1 MPTELDPSNPDPP
14 ARPVHG
20 GIKEAELRA
29 LGLRLEDCLDF
40 SASVSPLGPPDG
52 VAEAIAAVD
61 LTAYPDPHCLAL
73 TEAIADH
80 HAGEGVATGNV
91 IVGNGSTE
99 IIHLLTRAW
108 IGSPP
113 AGCTPGALLLT
124 PTYGEY
130 DGAVRISGGA
140 VTTLTAT
147 RCSEGFT
154 WDTSAVT
161 AAIAAERPALT
172 FVCNPN
178 NPTGV
183 LMGRDQLAEI
193 ADAVANT
200 GGLLVVDEAYINLS
214 ERRADADV
222 IELAARHGSVIA
234 LRSMTKDYALTALRL
249 GYAVASEGV
258 INRLAALQPD
268 WSVNG
273 LAQAAGLIAI
283 ADTAYLARA
292 RLAVVRL
299 PGLRGG
305 AAVRPGHPL
314 LSHRRQLRAGAGGR
328 RRRLARPSGPARPVR
343 SGLHVLRPV
352 RLHPHRPAT
361 RGRLHT
367 TGRRHGRHLE
377 PEPADKLKSHRR
389 SCESRNPEKPRRLG
403 TLVVSYDHW
412 IPAFAGMTM
421 FVNRPQSPQP

>member
-1 MPTELDPSNPDPP
+1 MPQRAPNPNPL

-20 GIKEAELRA
+20 GIKEAELRE

-52 VAEAIAAVD
+52 VAKAIAAVD

-80 HAGEGVATGNV
+80 HAGEGVVTGNV

-108 IGSPP
+108 IGAPP
-113 AGCTPGALLLT
+113 SGCTQSALLLT

-147 RCSEGFT
+147 RCGEGFA

-183 LMGRDQLAEI
+183 LMGREQLATI
-193 ADAVANT
+193 AAAAAAVS
-200 GGLLVVDEAYINLS
+200 GLLVVDEAYINLS
-214 ERRADADV
+214 ERREEADT
-222 IELAARHGSVIA
+222 IELAAGHGSVVA

-249 GYAVASEGV
+249 GYAVAGAAV
-258 INRLAALQPD
+258 ISRLASLQPD

-273 LAQAAGLIAI
+273 LAQAAGLVAI
-283 ADTAYLARA
+283 ADTAYLERA
-292 RLAVVRL
+292 RRAVAASRDCVVERLSALGVRCYPTEANFVLAQV
-299 PGLRGG
+299 GDAADLRD
-305 AAVRPGHPL
+305 
-314 LSHRRQLRAGAGGR
+314 
-328 RRRLARPSGPARPVR
+328 RLARRGLFVR
-343 SGLHVLRPV
+343 DCTSFGLPDCIRIGLRPV
-352 RLHPHRPAT
+352 ADCIRLADAIAEVLDSGSRP
-361 RGRLHT
+361 
-367 TGRRHGRHLE
+367 E
-377 PEPADKLKSHRR
+377 
-389 SCESRNPEKPRRLG
+389 
-403 TLVVSYDHW
+403 
-412 IPAFAGMTM
+412 
-421 FVNRPQSPQP
+421 

>member
-1 MPTELDPSNPDPP
+1 MAEEASYSNPP

-20 GIKEAELRA
+20 GIKEAELRE

-40 SASVSPLGPPDG
+40 SASVSPLGPPEG
-52 VAEAIAAVD
+52 VAAAIAAVD

-73 TEAIADH
+73 TEAIAAH
-80 HAGEGVATGNV
+80 HVGDGVSIENV

-113 AGCTPGALLLT
+113 AGCAQSALLLT

-130 DGAVRISGGA
+130 DGAVRISGGRVA
-140 VTTLTAT
+140 TLTAT
-147 RCSEGFT
+147 RCSEGFA
-154 WDTSAVT
+154 WDTAAVHD
-161 AAIAAERPALT
+161 AIAAERPALT

-183 LMGRDQLAEI
+183 LMVREQLSDI
-193 ADAVANT
+193 ADAVASV

-222 IELAARHGSVIA
+222 VALAAGHGSIIA

-249 GYAVASEGV
+249 GYAVASEPV
-258 INRLAALQPD
+258 IARLAALQPD

-283 ADTAYLARA
+283 ADTAYLEQARA
-292 RLAVVRL
+292 AVVASRNCVVERL
-299 PGLRGG
+299 SDLGIRCYPTAANFVLAQVGDAGRLRDGLARRGLFVRDCTSFGLPDCIRIGLRPAEDCAKLADAIGEIWNQTP
-305 AAVRPGHPL
+305 RP
-314 LSHRRQLRAGAGGR
+314 
-328 RRRLARPSGPARPVR
+328 
-343 SGLHVLRPV
+343 
-352 RLHPHRPAT
+352 
-361 RGRLHT
+361 
-367 TGRRHGRHLE
+367 
-377 PEPADKLKSHRR
+377 
-389 SCESRNPEKPRRLG
+389 
-403 TLVVSYDHW
+403 
-412 IPAFAGMTM
+412 
-421 FVNRPQSPQP
+421 

>member
-1 MPTELDPSNPDPP
+1 MQMQRDTANATPPS
-14 ARPVHG
+14 RPVHG

-40 SASVSPLGPPDG
+40 SASVSPLGPPEG
-52 VAEAIAAVD
+52 VAAAIAAVD

-73 TEAIADH
+73 TEAIATH
-80 HAGEGVATGNV
+80 HAGEGVTDGNV

-113 AGCTPGALLLT
+113 EGCAPGALLLT

-147 RCSEGFT
+147 RCSEGFA

-161 AAIAAERPALT
+161 AAIAAERPALA

-183 LMGRDQLAEI
+183 LMGREQLAYI
-193 ADAVANT
+193 ADAVASA

-222 IELAARHGSVIA
+222 IELAARHGSVVA

-273 LAQAAGLIAI
+273 LAQAAGLVAI
-283 ADTAYLARA
+283 ADTGYLEQARQA
-292 RLAVVRL
+292 VAASRDCVVERLSALGIRCYPAEANFVLAQV
-299 PGLRGG
+299 GDAASLRD
-305 AAVRPGHPL
+305 
-314 LSHRRQLRAGAGGR
+314 
-328 RRRLARPSGPARPVR
+328 RLARRGLFVR
-343 SGLHVLRPV
+343 DCASFGLPDCIRIGLRPV
-352 RLHPHRPAT
+352 ADCIRLTDAI
-361 RGRLHT
+361 
-367 TGRRHGRHLE
+367 
-377 PEPADKLKSHRR
+377 ADIWS
-389 SCESRNPEKPRRLG
+389 
-403 TLVVSYDHW
+403 
-412 IPAFAGMTM
+412 
-421 FVNRPQSPQP
+421 QSPQL

>member
-1 MPTELDPSNPDPP
+1 MADEASHPGLP

-20 GIKEAELRA
+20 GIKEAELRE

-40 SASVSPLGPPDG
+40 SASVSPLGPPEG
-52 VAEAIAAVD
+52 VAAAIAAVD

-73 TEAIADH
+73 TEAIAAH
-80 HAGEGVATGNV
+80 HVGDGVSIENI

-113 AGCTPGALLLT
+113 VGCAQSALLLT

-130 DGAVRISGGA
+130 DGAVRISGGR

-147 RCSEGFT
+147 RCSEGFA
-154 WDTSAVT
+154 WDTTAVHD
-161 AAIAAERPALT
+161 AIAAEKPALT

-183 LMGRDQLAEI
+183 LMDREQLTVI
-193 ADAVANT
+193 ADAVASV

-222 IELAARHGSVIA
+222 VALAAGHGSIIA

-249 GYAVASEGV
+249 GYAVASADV
-258 INRLAALQPD
+258 IARLAALQPD

-273 LAQAAGLIAI
+273 LAQAAGLVAI
-283 ADTAYLARA
+283 AGPAYLERARA
-292 RLAVVRL
+292 AVAASRDCVVERLSDLGIRCYPTAANFVLAQVGDAGRLRDDLSRRGLFVRDCTSFGL
-299 PGLRGG
+299 PDCIRIG
-305 AAVRPGHPL
+305 
-314 LSHRRQLRAGAGGR
+314 
-328 RRRLARPSGPARPVR
+328 
-343 SGLHVLRPV
+343 LRPV
-352 RLHPHRPAT
+352 DDCERLADAIAEVLDSGSRP
-361 RGRLHT
+361 
-367 TGRRHGRHLE
+367 E
-377 PEPADKLKSHRR
+377 
-389 SCESRNPEKPRRLG
+389 
-403 TLVVSYDHW
+403 
-412 IPAFAGMTM
+412 
-421 FVNRPQSPQP
+421 

>member
-1 MPTELDPSNPDPP
+1 MPAGLDPTYPGLP

-20 GIKEAELRA
+20 GIKEAELRE

-40 SASVSPLGPPDG
+40 SASVSPLGPPEG
-52 VAEAIAAVD
+52 VAAAIAAVD

-73 TEAIADH
+73 TEAIAAH
-80 HAGEGVATGNV
+80 HVGDGVSIENI

-113 AGCTPGALLLT
+113 AGCAQSALLLT

-130 DGAVRISGGA
+130 DGAVRISGGK

-147 RCSEGFT
+147 RCSEGFAWET
-154 WDTSAVT
+154 TAVHD
-161 AAIAAERPALT
+161 AIAAERPALT
-172 FVCNPN
+172 FICNPN

-183 LMGRDQLAEI
+183 LMAREQLADI
-193 ADAVANT
+193 ADAVASV

-222 IELAARHGSVIA
+222 VALAAGHGSVIA

-249 GYAVASEGV
+249 GYAVASEPV
-258 INRLAALQPD
+258 IARLAPLQPD

-283 ADTAYLARA
+283 ADTAYLERARA
-292 RLAVVRL
+292 AVAASRNCVVDRLSDLGIRCYPTAANFVLAQVGDAGRLRDGLARRGLFVRDCTSFGL
-299 PGLRGG
+299 PDCIRIGLRPAEDCAKLADAIAEVLDSGS
-305 AAVRPGHPL
+305 RP
-314 LSHRRQLRAGAGGR
+314 
-328 RRRLARPSGPARPVR
+328 
-343 SGLHVLRPV
+343 
-352 RLHPHRPAT
+352 
-361 RGRLHT
+361 
-367 TGRRHGRHLE
+367 E
-377 PEPADKLKSHRR
+377 
-389 SCESRNPEKPRRLG
+389 
-403 TLVVSYDHW
+403 
-412 IPAFAGMTM
+412 
-421 FVNRPQSPQP
+421 

>member
-1 MPTELDPSNPDPP
+1 MSVGPDPSNPDPP

-29 LGLRLEDCLDF
+29 LGLQLEDCLDF

-52 VAEAIAAVD
+52 VAQAIAAVD

-73 TEAIADH
+73 TEAIAAH
-80 HAGEGVATGNV
+80 HVGDGVSIANV

-108 IGSPP
+108 IGAPP
-113 AGCTPGALLLT
+113 AGCASSALLLT

-140 VTTLTAT
+140 VTTFTAT
-147 RCSEGFT
+147 RRSEGFA

-161 AAIAAERPALT
+161 AIIAAERPSLT

-183 LMGRDQLAEI
+183 LMGRDQLATI
-193 ADAVANT
+193 ADATAVA

-249 GYAVASEGV
+249 GYAVAAAPV
-258 INRLAALQPD
+258 IARLADLQPD

-273 LAQAAGLIAI
+273 LAQAAGLVAI
-283 ADTAYLARA
+283 ADTTYLERARRAVAASRDCVTERLTDLGIRCYPTDANFVLARVGDA
-292 RLAVVRL
+292 AD
-299 PGLRGG
+299 LRD
-305 AAVRPGHPL
+305 
-314 LSHRRQLRAGAGGR
+314 
-328 RRRLARPSGPARPVR
+328 RLARRGLFVR
-343 SGLHVLRPV
+343 DCASFGLPDCIRIGLRPV
-352 RLHPHRPAT
+352 
-361 RGRLHT
+361 
-367 TGRRHGRHLE
+367 
-377 PEPADKLKSHRR
+377 ADCILLADAMADIWSQ
-389 SCESRNPEKPRRLG
+389 E
-403 TLVVSYDHW
+403 
-412 IPAFAGMTM
+412 
-421 FVNRPQSPQP
+421 PQP